1 MIFSKSI
8 RVRMLVIKT
17 IVEDIKFQG
26 RPFAP
31 FYSLPITN
39 RSENGSS

>member
-8 RVRMLVIKT
+8 RVHMLIIKAAA
-17 IVEDIKFQG
+17 EDIKFQR

-39 RSENGSS
+39 RSQNGSS